1 MILSILTSILLVS
14 ILSIVTPVLL
24 NTKLRKVTVSSKK

>member
-1 MILSILTSILLVS
+1 MILSILLVS